1 MRVVL
6 QNKMSVE
13 VWSDVMCPFCYIG
26 KRHYEAALAQF
37 AESSK
42 VEIIWHSFQL
52 DPNITNRVD
61 NQENVYDYLAKR
73 KGISYEESVKMHGRV
88 LQMAQEAGL
97 EFHLDKA
104 LVANS
109 FNAHRLIQMA
119 KTKGL
124 GDEAEEFLF
133 KAYFT
138 EAKDLGD
145 PVVLAEIGREVGL
158 SDAEFLESQEHDDYA
173 YLVNQDI
180 QEAQNLGIR
189 GVPFF
194 IFDGKYTI
202 SGAQPTQIFLEA
214 LKKSFLEW
222 RKIVPVTKLK
232 IAKGII

>member
-52 DPNITNRVD
+52 DPNITNRGD
-61 NQENVYDYLAKR
+61 IQENVYDYLAKR
-73 KGISYEESVKMHGRV
+73 TGISYEESVKMHGRV

-124 GDEAEEFLF
+124 GDEAEEFLW
-133 KAYFT
+133 
-138 EAKDLGD
+138 
-145 PVVLAEIGREVGL
+145 PGRLTGFLDVAL
-158 SDAEFLESQEHDDYA
+158 SRQKVRVRIPSRL
-173 YLVNQDI
+173 
-180 QEAQNLGIR
+180 
-189 GVPFF
+189 P
-194 IFDGKYTI
+194 TI
-202 SGAQPTQIFLEA
+202 LLRAT
-214 LKKSFLEW
+214 
-222 RKIVPVTKLK
+222 R
-232 IAKGII
+232 

>member
-52 DPNITNRVD
+52 DPNIISQVD
-61 NQENVYDYLAKR
+61 KQENVYDYLARR

-88 LQMAQEAGL
+88 LQMANEAGL

-119 KTKGL
+119 KMKGL
-124 GDEAEEFLF
+124 GDEAEESLF
-133 KAYFT
+133 RAYFT
-138 EAKDLGD
+138 EAKDFGD
-145 PVVLAEIGREVGL
+145 
-158 SDAEFLESQEHDDYA
+158 Q
-173 YLVNQDI
+173 Q
-180 QEAQNLGIR
+180 R
-189 GVPFF
+189 GKAV
-194 IFDGKYTI
+194 YHRC
-202 SGAQPTQIFLEA
+202 L
-214 LKKSFLEW
+214 
-222 RKIVPVTKLK
+222 
-232 IAKGII
+232 